1 MEIIVNDKSINKQFN
16 KERFISYCK
25 EELLPIFKELSKHNI
40 SILKAHAAYSRKI
53 TLNKSIEEFL
63 HIKNNPIIDEIKI
76 CLIQITRDSFW
87 EDSVKTN
94 LSKKYNIEDV
104 PNCLTEAFARNE
116 SLLSFIDGGYDEDN
130 IEIICDGEKYIIDN
144 CCTYDQCRN
153 LLKKLGVIIVW
164 DDKNS
169 FLIKTL
175 GYKFE
180 IRFEEGHH
188 SIAHFHLSNQ
198 DEALSISIPDADII
212 KGKSR
217 KKREIISWA
226 LANMDNI
233 KNLWNKYHPEKKV

>member
-1 MEIIVNDKSINKQFN
+1 MISRLINNLIKKDLLHIVKKNYFLFLKN
-16 KERFISYCK
+16 C
-25 EELLPIFKELSKHNI
+25 LKHNI
-40 SILKAHAAYSRKI
+40 SILKAHATYSRKF

-76 CLIQITRDSFW
+76 CLIQITRDPFW

-226 LANMDNI
+226 LAR
-233 KNLWNKYHPEKKV
+233 YG